1 LRPEPAPHAPDL
13 PSLPSCILELP
24 LPPTPNPPHPRRTRH
39 PPLRARALTTRVQV
53 WDAIGSVSG
62 GADAVSTV
70 ALEWSEDA
78 MGVVRRSFTEPAWLS
93 LTLAPLLWPLW
104 LSAAWVV
111 LTLGSC
117 VLVPRLRC
125 HQPHLAWP
133 LYVGAGCPSC
143 WSEVGLLDD

>member
-1 LRPEPAPHAPDL
+1 M
-13 PSLPSCILELP
+13 LP
-24 LPPTPNPPHPRRTRH
+24 LSSTHSPPPAHSI
-39 PPLRARALTTRVQV
+39 PPLRVRALTTLVQV

-104 LSAAWVV
+104 LSAAWAV
-111 LTLGSC
+111 LTFGSC
-117 VLVPRLRC
+117 ALVPRLRC